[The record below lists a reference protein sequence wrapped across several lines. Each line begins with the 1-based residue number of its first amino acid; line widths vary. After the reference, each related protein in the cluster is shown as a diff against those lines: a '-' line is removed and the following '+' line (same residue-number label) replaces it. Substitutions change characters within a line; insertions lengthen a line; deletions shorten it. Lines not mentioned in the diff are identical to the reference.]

1 MEVPGELGWRFSGD
15 KSLEIGRSPVN
26 FVQSR
31 IDKYNSK
38 IFSARIMNQPHIFV
52 TSNQGIK
59 EILVDK
65 SSSFEMSYKDF
76 GYMYS
81 LYGEVCIFN
90 NGDEAFRLREIIRT
104 LFHTE
109 NCNHYMI
116 KIQRLTQQFLKDLDQ
131 SNSIE
136 VYETFKK
143 LTTAICLSVFLDIDD
158 FELLEKYKS
167 VATTHWHGKP
177 NLFKKQ
183 CLFWNILSNFD
194 NHLNKAIC
202 HICYVRLVS
211 VPLSVKIKGWSS
223 TFGKAMEAK
232 EELLSLI
239 KSQLQNKQDKG
250 RFLEALQQAEFENIE
265 EAASHVLL
273 FVSALIPKALS
284 SLLTSTVIET
294 QGESKEQLRNLA
306 WTDSRI
312 LNDILLEASRL
323 YPPFYGGRRIAK
335 ENVNIDE
342 YLIPEGH
349 QVIYITRFGNRD
361 EETFDNADQFLPERW
376 QGVDINKRDLVW
388 AFGGGKRVCVGTEFI
403 NRILKHV
410 MSFLLSEY
418 KWEIEGEVPP
428 YKMLPVSRPKQT
440 VQVKFTRNSIN
451 HDEV

>member
-158 FELLEKYKS
+158 LELLEKYKS
-167 VATTHWHGKP
+167 VATTHWHG
-177 NLFKKQ
+177 
-183 CLFWNILSNFD
+183 
-194 NHLNKAIC
+194 
-202 HICYVRLVS
+202 LVS

-223 TFGKAMEAK
+223 SFGKAMEAK

-239 KSQLQNKQDKG
+239 KSQLQNKQNIG
-250 RFLEALQQAEFENIE
+250 RFLEALQQAEFESIE

-323 YPPFYGGRRIAK
+323 YPPFYGGRRIAN
-335 ENVNIDE
+335 ENVNIDG

-361 EETFDNADQFLPERW
+361 KEAFDNADQFLPERW

-388 AFGGGKRVCVGTEFI
+388 TFGGGKRVCVGTEFI

-418 KWEIEGEVPP
+418 KWEIEGDVPL

-440 VQVKFTRNSIN
+440 VHVKFTRNSIN